1 MGMSSDSTLRL
12 VTDSGSS
19 IDSFSK
25 SIDSKKFINELQN
38 EPDPRFSSYRRQHCM
53 QEKYGS
59 KKIRKKQDI
68 DQTPFSNSKSKSESL
83 IIVDVNIVSEN
94 RVKIHGIGIKQPHIE
109 VERRKGG
116 QSCKINSYNTKENRE
131 TVKVYENTTFKS
143 LTDKILSAASSSE
156 NVGDE
161 SLNTMVNTPLAFES
175 GTKVVSALIKPLKK
189 EIYRNQIMPSKI
201 ETSTVE
207 YITPHKSKYGHTN
220 KK

>member
-1 MGMSSDSTLRL
+1 MSSDSTLRL

>member
-116 QSCKINSYNTKENRE
+116 LSCKINSYNTKENRE

>member
-201 ETSTVE
+201 ETSTEE